1 MQSNPKK
8 IKAIIFLCL
17 VVIITLLAFS
27 IFLVVKV
34 NHTKNELA
42 KQNSQISQ
50 LEEIIR
56 GYENLPKGD
65 NNEIISK
72 E

>member
-17 VVIITLLAFS
+17 VAIITLLAFS
-27 IFLVVKV
+27 IFLVIKV
-34 NHTKNELA
+34 NQAKNELTN
-42 KQNSQISQ
+42 QNSQISQ
-50 LEEIIR
+50 LEEKIKE
-56 GYENLPKGD
+56 YENLPKG
-65 NNEIISK
+65 NNSEIVSK